1 MKKTTKKLAMGV
13 GALLTASGSFVL
25 GRKLA
30 GDAADVEKMYAQK
43 HLAIIKVFN
52 QWMIAKHEWKSIAD
66 YLKGNGKKTVAI
78 YGMSFLGERLYDE
91 LKDSDI
97 EVKYAIDRNA
107 ESICTD
113 LDVYTPEDD
122 LPEVDVII
130 VTAVYFYD
138 EIEEMLEDKVD
149 CVIFSL
155 EDIVYEM

>member
-1 MKKTTKKLAMGV
+1 MKKTTKKLAVGV
-13 GALLTASGSFVL
+13 GALLTASGSFIL

-30 GDAADVEKMYAQK
+30 GDAVDEERMYAEK

-52 QWMIAKHEWKSIAD
+52 QWMIARQEGKSIAD
-66 YLKGNGKKTVAI
+66 YLKENGKETVAI
-78 YGMSFLGERLYDE
+78 YGMSYLGERLYDE
-91 LKDSDI
+91 LKESDI

-113 LDVYTPEDD
+113 LDVYTLEDD

-138 EIEEMLEDKVD
+138 EIEEMLEDRVD